1 MVFYDVHTHKS
12 LSDEKVLQIENKF
25 PNSVNFSSPFSIGI
39 HPWFI
44 NKNTYNKELLIVED
58 KLQHANCYAIGECGL
73 DKLKGV
79 ALELQK
85 EVFLKQ
91 VELSEKYKKPL
102 IIHCVKAFQEI
113 IAIKKELQPKQ
124 FWMLHG
130 FNKNIHLAKSL
141 IDHNFMLSFGELVLK
156 NKKIEETLRQI
167 NLSSF
172 LIETDD
178 SDVNVKDIYQK
189 IADIRNVKVV
199 ILQNQIKQ
207 NFKRIFTK

>member
-12 LSDEKVLQIENKF
+12 LSDENVLQIENKY
-25 PNSVNFSSPFSIGI
+25 PNSVDFSSPFSIGI

-44 NKNTYNKELLIVED
+44 DINTYKKELLIVED

-79 ALELQK
+79 AIELQK

-130 FNKNIHLAKSL
+130 FNKNIQLAKSL

-156 NKKIEETLRQI
+156 NKKIEETLGLI
-167 NLSSF
+167 NLSSI

-178 SDVNVKDIYQK
+178 SNVDVKDIYQK
-189 IADIRNVKVV
+189 IAGIRNLKVA

>member
-1 MVFYDVHTHKS
+1 MVFYDVHTHKF
-12 LSDEKVLQIENKF
+12 LSDENVLQIENKY

-102 IIHCVKAFQEI
+102 IIHCVKAYQEI
-113 IAIKKELQPKQ
+113 IALKKELQPKQ

-130 FNKNIHLAKSL
+130 FNKNIQLAKSL

-167 NLSSF
+167 NLSSI

-189 IADIRNVKVV
+189 IADIRNLKVA

>member
-12 LSDEKVLQIENKF
+12 LSDENVLQIENKY
-25 PNSVNFSSPFSIGI
+25 PNSVDFSSPFSIGI

-44 NKNTYNKELLIVED
+44 DINTYKKELLIVED

-79 ALELQK
+79 AIELQK

-130 FNKNIHLAKSL
+130 FNKNIQLAKSL

-156 NKKIEETLRQI
+156 NKKIEETLGLI
-167 NLSSF
+167 NLSSI

-178 SDVNVKDIYQK
+178 SNVDVKDIYQK
-189 IADIRNVKVV
+189 IAGIRNVKVA